1 MQIRTRRSG
10 PHASRTP
17 YEIPSSSLPTT
28 AHHRSPSDAG
38 GISSNSLAPW
48 SITAANGST
57 RCTSC
62 NVRIVAGRS
71 TRKTGI
77 CRTWCGLLGVGVDES
92 DRGRNNRHRS
102 DHHDIASNKAT
113 SYDDHLAR
121 VRYLPE
127 IRAPSRSD
135 WRGDSTRPH
144 TGGSVTPHPPPNNA
158 PIAPSPPHWR
168 HRDYYRSRGDAAPSV
183 TDQYVLHHRLHLY
196 LYLYLHR

>member
-1 MQIRTRRSG
+1 MKGDTEWNRREEKREGREKSRAFLNWLKINIKVHVSYVGGTEDSRGERDLISSSNIYVVNIIIVVLSRAYASLSLHSRSRSPLRRTAAATPMFKESTSSRIQIRTRWSG

-77 CRTWCGLLGVGVDES
+77 CRTVGYCV
-92 DRGRNNRHRS
+92 
-102 DHHDIASNKAT
+102 
-113 SYDDHLAR
+113 
-121 VRYLPE
+121 
-127 IRAPSRSD
+127 
-135 WRGDSTRPH
+135 
-144 TGGSVTPHPPPNNA
+144 
-158 PIAPSPPHWR
+158 
-168 HRDYYRSRGDAAPSV
+168 
-183 TDQYVLHHRLHLY
+183 
-196 LYLYLHR
+196 